1 MNPREERHEN
11 DHQHEDEQRRRRRNE
26 QQNSRRLRKK
36 PCSNSN
42 GDHPADQMIDL
53 GSHRLPMCKD
63 CLTLLQAGRNLP
75 ADSEAK
81 PFIEVGL
88 ILMKQDLPYEFD
100 LADYMGTLR
109 RCYSIILGILQ
120 PAKAEPTEE
129 EEDRLSVKEAEAIE
143 EYLRHRLG

>member
-1 MNPREERHEN
+1 MNPCEEGNKN
-11 DHQHEDEQRRRRRNE
+11 DHQHEAEQRRHRRNE
-26 QQNSRRLRKK
+26 QQNSRRLGKRH
-36 PCSNSN
+36 CSNSE
-42 GDHPADQMIDL
+42 GHHPADQMINL
-53 GSHRLPMCKD
+53 GSHRLAMCKD

-88 ILMKQDLPYEFD
+88 ILMRQDLPYEFD
-100 LADYMGTLR
+100 LADYMSTLR
-109 RCYSIILGILQ
+109 RCYSIIRGILQ